1 MATHSSILAWEIPWT
16 EKSGGLQFMG
26 LQTNQTQL
34 SMLTPHNNAAIPF
47 LGICP
52 KKMKTLIQ
60 KDKCTSMFINLVQ
73 WLNRVWLFVT
83 PQTAA
88 RQASLTL
95 TIWRMLNI
103 KIYSQC
109 TFSNLCHIII
119 NNTSC
124 LNLDSKRLIKM
135 STPKLNSNCLS
146 CPEIEHRFENTVQAG
161 YFFLLNLL

>member
-26 LQTNQTQL
+26 LQMNQTQL
-34 SMLTPHNNAAIPF
+34 SMLMPHNKAAIPF

-83 PQTAA
+83 PQTAI
-88 RQASLTL
+88 RQASLSISNSWNL
-95 TIWRMLNI
+95 HKLMSIESVMPSNHFILWCPFSYCLQSFPASESFLMSQFFASSVNLWHFSFSIRSSNE
-103 KIYSQC
+103 YS
-109 TFSNLCHIII
+109 T
-119 NNTSC
+119 
-124 LNLDSKRLIKM
+124 D
-135 STPKLNSNCLS
+135 
-146 CPEIEHRFENTVQAG
+146 
-161 YFFLLNLL
+161 FL